1 MRTVWRM
8 MSLRQLLW
16 FIAALAFSALAVARG
31 EIPQS
36 QTQSKKTA
44 QTQVQENKQE
54 IRVAELPQEA
64 RETLQLIRRGGP
76 YPHDRDG
83 VTFGN
88 YEKLL
93 PAAPRG
99 HYREYTVMTPG
110 VRHRGARRIV
120 VGCERQRA
128 ASPPPP
134 LSPGALRLAQCR
146 DGGEFYYTADH
157 YRSFRRIVE

>member
-1 MRTVWRM
+1 MR
-8 MSLRQLLW
+8 LRWSGIGRWAWLL
-16 FIAALAFSALAVARG
+16 FAAVFSVAVLARG
-31 EIPQS
+31 DVLQG
-36 QTQSKKTA
+36 
-44 QTQVQENKQE
+44 QV
-54 IRVAELPQEA
+54 IHLRELPQEA
-64 RETLQLIRRGGP
+64 VHTLQLIRDDGP

-83 VTFGN
+83 ITFGN

-93 PAAPRG
+93 PEARRG

-128 ASPPPP
+128 
-134 LSPGALRLAQCR
+134 GARSSRLLQLAHCR
-146 DGGEFYYTADH
+146 NGGEFYYTADH

>member
-1 MRTVWRM
+1 MRMRAVWGK
-8 MSLRQLLW
+8 LLLQQLLW
-16 FIAALAFSALAVARG
+16 LIVAIAFSAPAAARG
-31 EIPQS
+31 DPLQGRS
-36 QTQSKKTA
+36 PGQTQA
-44 QTQVQENKQE
+44 QEV
-54 IRVAELPQEA
+54 RVAELPQEA

-76 YPHDRDG
+76 YPHERDG
-83 VTFGN
+83 ITFGN

-93 PAAPRG
+93 SQAPRG

-128 ASPPPP
+128 ERPA
-134 LSPGALRLAQCR
+134 PGLLRLPHCR

>member
-1 MRTVWRM
+1 MRTVWRGM
-8 MSLRQLLW
+8 PLQQLLW
-16 FIAALAFSALAVARG
+16 FIAALAFSALAAARG
-31 EIPQS
+31 DIPQP
-36 QTQSKKTA
+36 QTQSQKEA
-44 QTQVQENKQE
+44 QTQVQENKQQ
-54 IRVAELPQEA
+54 IRVVELPREA

-120 VGCERQRA
+120 VGCERQRQ
-128 ASPPPP
+128 ASPPPG
-134 LSPGALRLAQCR
+134 LLRLAHCR

-157 YRSFRRIVE
+157 YRTFRRIVE

>member
-1 MRTVWRM
+1 MRTV
-8 MSLRQLLW
+8 LRGLPLQQLLW
-16 FIAALAFSALAVARG
+16 FIAALAFSALAAARG
-31 EIPQS
+31 EIPQT
-36 QTQSKKTA
+36 QTQS
-44 QTQVQENKQE
+44 QTQVQENKQL
-54 IRVAELPQEA
+54 IRVADLPQEA

-128 ASPPPP
+128 ASP
-134 LSPGALRLAQCR
+134 SPGLLRLVHCR